1 VTRRRGKEL
10 NSPEESRCSSMVGGA
25 ALCRTHASLDPPSML
40 YFKLLT
46 VLEFYPMKSRWIL
59 KTKTKPTSSGNQRPG
74 GEIIR

>member
-1 VTRRRGKEL
+1 
-10 NSPEESRCSSMVGGA
+10 MVGGA